1 MRNTAEV
8 VVLGMDGLIGP
19 DVGIFDV
26 SRADDARARRCGC
39 DRDVPG
45 CCTEG
50 KHSLKHEHVRQGDYE
65 GRLGDASWRQDCS
78 HAKSLSRRV
87 GSDYA
92 ISGSTLWTRA
102 RVSHPQQ

>member
-1 MRNTAEV
+1 MHDTAEV
-8 VVLGMDGLIGP
+8 VVLGMGGLIGSE
-19 DVGIFDV
+19 VGIFEV

-39 DRDVPG
+39 AGEVLG

-65 GRLGDASWRQDCS
+65 GRLGDSSWRQDCS

-87 GSDYA
+87 GSDNA
-92 ISGSTLWTRA
+92 ISGSTLWTCA
-102 RVSHPQQ
+102 RVSQPQQ